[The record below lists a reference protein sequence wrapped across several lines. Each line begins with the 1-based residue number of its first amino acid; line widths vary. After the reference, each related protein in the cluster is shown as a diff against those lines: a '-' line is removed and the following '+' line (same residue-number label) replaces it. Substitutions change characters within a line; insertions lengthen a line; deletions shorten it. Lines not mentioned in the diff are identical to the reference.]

1 MSSTKLKF
9 PNYLNISLFLITF
22 LLSLQINFDPP
33 IWKAYGDPYDY
44 LHQSKMP
51 LSDKNFYFPEK
62 TENFYPRPFTVPLF
76 YKMVKSK
83 PDLIIKLQ
91 KFFHYL
97 GAFVLCAV
105 LLLYLKKT
113 YVKLIFVLFWYLFM
127 SWWNITGWANTLLS
141 ESLSISLMFIW
152 LASFLYYHKKRK
164 LILLFLHIFVTILFS
179 FTRDSWPYI
188 LLTFYTLY
196 ILSAIKWDK
205 KMLIPYSIFLI
216 MSIIIFF
223 TQQHSANIGQRYR
236 LPILN
241 NIVFK
246 ILPNNNYISWFK
258 EEGMPCADDLKK
270 EYSNL
275 NNYKEIYPL
284 YNDTNYT
291 ELFNWVIKDGKTVYM
306 KFLLTHPYKSFLFT
320 EKSSDL
326 KKIFAHNF
334 GYIGPISGLAKLSHF
349 IFPFFNII
357 FVLILFIIFIYL
369 SGKEKSRLWLFPSI
383 IIIVFTVNA
392 LILYNAD
399 ALEVERHLFIT
410 NIMIQFMGIYLI
422 THILDS
428 KNFSRYTKIFGLWI
442 KSRTS

>member
-1 MSSTKLKF
+1 
-9 PNYLNISLFLITF
+9 
-22 LLSLQINFDPP
+22 
-33 IWKAYGDPYDY
+33 
-44 LHQSKMP
+44 
-51 LSDKNFYFPEK
+51 
-62 TENFYPRPFTVPLF
+62 
-76 YKMVKSK
+76 
-83 PDLIIKLQ
+83 
-91 KFFHYL
+91 
-97 GAFVLCAV
+97 
-105 LLLYLKKT
+105 
-113 YVKLIFVLFWYLFM
+113 
-127 SWWNITGWANTLLS
+127 
-141 ESLSISLMFIW
+141 
-152 LASFLYYHKKRK
+152 
-164 LILLFLHIFVTILFS
+164 
-179 FTRDSWPYI
+179 
-188 LLTFYTLY
+188 
-196 ILSAIKWDK
+196 
-205 KMLIPYSIFLI
+205 

-246 ILPNNNYISWFK
+246 ILPNNNYLLWFK

-320 EKSSDL
+320 EKSSNL
-326 KKIFAHNF
+326 KKIFAYNF

-349 IFPFFNII
+349 IFPLFNII

-428 KNFSRYTKIFGLWI
+428 KNFSRFTKIFGLWI